1 MSLAVELKKTA
12 EALKSALP
20 GDVFSAIARSIEDL
34 KASGITTKAASV
46 GSTIPL
52 PVIKDFDGNDVD
64 LAALAANGPLVISFY
79 RGGWCPYCNVELHA
93 LSQAIGDIEASGAT
107 VVTITPELPGNAR
120 ETAGKNTLGF
130 PVLIDKGNHYAR
142 ELGIVFSLPE
152 NLRPLYRQIGIDLED
167 WNGDE
172 SHELPLAATYI
183 VDSSGKV
190 VWAFVD
196 TDFTVRAEPANIT
209 AALRRVAA

>member
-20 GDVFSAIARSIEDL
+20 EPIFSAIAQSITDL
-34 KASGITTKAASV
+34 KASGITKRAASV
-46 GSTIPL
+46 GSIIPL
-52 PVIKDFDGNDVD
+52 PVIKDFDGNEVD
-64 LAALAANGPLVISFY
+64 LGTLAADGPLAISFY
-79 RGGWCPYCNVELHA
+79 RGGWCPYCNVELRA
-93 LSQAIGDIEASGAT
+93 LSHSLGDIEASGAT
-107 VVTITPELPGNAR
+107 VVAITPEQPGNAR

-130 PVLIDKGNHYAR
+130 PVLVDKGNRYAR

-152 NLRPLYRQIGIDLED
+152 KLRPIYREIGIDLAD

-183 VDSSGKV
+183 VDSNGTV

-196 TDFTVRAEPANIT
+196 ADFTVRAEPANLA

>member
-12 EALKSALP
+12 DSLKAALP
-20 GDVFSAIARSIEDL
+20 EDIFSAIGQSIADL
-34 KASGITTKAASV
+34 KATGIAKRAASV

-52 PVIKDFDGNDVD
+52 PVITDFDGNDVD
-64 LAALAANGPLVISFY
+64 LRKLAADGPLVISFY
-79 RGGWCPYCNVELHA
+79 RGGWCPYCNVELRA
-93 LSQAIGDIEASGAT
+93 LANALGDIEASGAS
-107 VVTITPELPGNAR
+107 VVAISPEQPDSAR

-130 PVLIDKGNHYAR
+130 PVLVDKGNRYAR

-152 NLRPLYRQIGIDLED
+152 NLRPLYRSIGIDLED

-172 SHELPLAATYI
+172 SHELPLAATFI
-183 VDSSGKV
+183 VDSKGTV

-196 TDFTVRAEPANIT
+196 ADFSVRAEPANIA